1 MVRCS
6 ESGGEVVVAL
16 LRSFSPRE
24 RPEIVLS
31 ADGAVTRFRA
41 TVVPP
46 GAALLLPVEATALI
60 NGPWRSVNEIAIK
73 VEDPQGVT
81 SGVVQLEGLAA
92 AYRVLMANCG
102 APGIPAR

>member
-1 MVRCS
+1 MRTPNPYGGAEAISIMRTADIARSDPILAGLMVRCS

-46 GAALLLPVEATALI
+46 GVGIEVVVEHDV
-60 NGPWRSVNEIAIK
+60 NGPCPDRQRRCRS
-73 VEDPQGVT
+73 
-81 SGVVQLEGLAA
+81 
-92 AYRVLMANCG
+92 
-102 APGIPAR
+102 